1 MCSRVCKDVAQ
12 SKSGDRWDV
21 ASVREW
27 EGIVM
32 KTRFRTRRP
41 TPTAAAWLLLVLPV
55 LLVAGSLLTAV
66 QTVEG
71 G

>member
-1 MCSRVCKDVAQ
+1 
-12 SKSGDRWDV
+12 
-21 ASVREW
+21 
-27 EGIVM
+27 M